1 MTYEYESKLK
11 NRLLDLEFDTWEET
25 AQFEREYREL
35 QEVYQKARLLDD
47 IVITTKK
54 RLTEQERKAK
64 AFDEIVNIEDN
75 YNKEK
80 GFSPCVEEYTEEVED
95 IISKYT
101 EDKRN
106 D

>member
-1 MTYEYESKLK
+1 MAYEYESKLK

-25 AQFEREYREL
+25 AKFEREYREL
-35 QEVYQKARLLDD
+35 ERVY
-47 IVITTKK
+47 
-54 RLTEQERKAK
+54 RKAK
-64 AFDEIVNIEDN
+64 AFDEILNIEDN

-95 IISKYT
+95 IISKYM
-101 EDKRN
+101 EDKQN

>member
-1 MTYEYESKLK
+1 MAYEYESRLK
-11 NRLLDLEFDTWEET
+11 NRLLDLEFDTWKET

-35 QEVYQKARLLDD
+35 QEVY
-47 IVITTKK
+47 
-54 RLTEQERKAK
+54 RKAK
-64 AFDEIVNIEDN
+64 AFDEILNIEDN

-95 IISKYT
+95 IISKYM
-101 EDKRN
+101 EDKQN

>member
-1 MTYEYESKLK
+1 MAREPFGM
-11 NRLLDLEFDTWEET
+11 DLWKYQDYKI
-25 AQFEREYREL
+25 QK
-35 QEVYQKARLLDD
+35 EVY
-47 IVITTKK
+47 
-54 RLTEQERKAK
+54 RKAK

-95 IISKYT
+95 IISKYM
-101 EDKRN
+101 EDKQN

>member
-1 MTYEYESKLK
+1 MTYEYESENISKIMHYNNLTYDK
-11 NRLLDLEFDTWEET
+11 NIIES
-25 AQFEREYREL
+25 YGEL
-35 QEVYQKARLLDD
+35 REVY
-47 IVITTKK
+47 
-54 RLTEQERKAK
+54 RKAK

-95 IISKYT
+95 IISKYM
-101 EDKRN
+101 EDKQN

>member
-1 MTYEYESKLK
+1 MPYEYESENISKIMHYNNLTYDK
-11 NRLLDLEFDTWEET
+11 NIIES
-25 AQFEREYREL
+25 YGEL
-35 QEVYQKARLLDD
+35 REVY
-47 IVITTKK
+47 
-54 RLTEQERKAK
+54 RKAK

-95 IISKYT
+95 IISKYM
-101 EDKRN
+101 EDKQN